1 MTQEEGGEGT
11 TGVEGPAVPAFSV
24 CQRVHVLGDPRRT
37 GTVRYVGPVDGYDGS
52 WIGVDWDDGGGK
64 HDGVVNGVRY
74 FSAKGQM
81 TGSLVRPR
89 NLSAGITL
97 MGALRLRYRGESTKE
112 EEDEMYVL
120 STRSKRVSIQLV
132 GENVVREKLSRLEEL
147 LSASLSFLG
156 VSSVGHSHEIYSSV
170 PNLKELDLTG
180 NLLSSWQ
187 DVGSICEALPALEIL
202 NLTNNFLERD
212 TITFIPS
219 KGLRVLVLNNCGI
232 TWEQVET
239 LKLSLSEVEELHLMR
254 NELKISTRSYVQ
266 GFDSL
271 KILNLED
278 NCIDTWDEVLKLSH
292 LKCLEQ
298 LHLNKNKLK
307 DVFYPPGPDP
317 QNDHDGHECSTPF
330 ENLRCLLLGCN
341 EIEDLASIDS
351 LNLFPNLMD
360 IRLSGNPV
368 ADPARGGLPRFIL
381 IARLSKV
388 QMLNGSEVTSRER
401 RESEIRY
408 VRLVM
413 VKLQSDGPEEI
424 KRVHPRF
431 AELKIHHGIEDEKPS
446 TQNAA
451 TQSMAS
457 ELISLTLKCVG
468 ASMGEKPPMTRKLPP
483 STTVGKL
490 KVLCESFFKLK
501 FIKLRLFLQEEGS
514 PLPLLLDDDSATLM
528 DFGIGTGTTILVDEE
543 MS

>member
-97 MGALRLRYRGESTKE
+97 MGPCVSDTEVNLPRRR
-112 EEDEMYVL
+112 
-120 STRSKRVSIQLV
+120 RVSF
-132 GENVVREKLSRLEEL
+132 R
-147 LSASLSFLG
+147 
-156 VSSVGHSHEIYSSV
+156 
-170 PNLKELDLTG
+170 NLKELDLTG

-212 TITFIPS
+212 TIT
-219 KGLRVLVLNNCGI
+219 
-232 TWEQVET
+232 
-239 LKLSLSEVEELHLMR
+239 
-254 NELKISTRSYVQ
+254 
-266 GFDSL
+266 
-271 KILNLED
+271 
-278 NCIDTWDEVLKLSH
+278 
-292 LKCLEQ
+292 LEQ

-307 DVFYPPGPDP
+307 D
-317 QNDHDGHECSTPF
+317 NDHDGHECSTPF

-483 STTVGKL
+483 PQRYVGKL